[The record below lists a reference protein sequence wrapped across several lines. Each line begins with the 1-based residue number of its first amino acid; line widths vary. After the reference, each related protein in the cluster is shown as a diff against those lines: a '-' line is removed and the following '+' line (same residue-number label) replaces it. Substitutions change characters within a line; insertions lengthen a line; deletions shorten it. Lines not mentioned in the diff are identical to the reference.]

1 MSKKK
6 YHIAIVLF
14 GFYESG
20 LSLAQALSEQGHYV
34 DVYSFSSRLNSSSA
48 GFGFEYETKWHYRLP
63 GHLYEIDYS
72 KSKGV
77 SFASSDGNSHVYIMQ
92 STMTGVSRHGTQKR
106 ILEFISKFFL
116 KRIAKKINKKNY
128 DLVEIVSQD
137 YFSRHLYTAI
147 RAPQV
152 HSFHEVSDVVERDNK
167 KMEALVELSVKRGD
181 NIRVYS
187 EKSADTFKLLY
198 KKKYSKLYIVPFG
211 LFTNYKDF
219 GDIRISEMEN
229 ERDYILYFGLIV
241 PYKGISVLY
250 EAMLEFWKTHP
261 NVKCVV
267 AGKGNDAVLDKM
279 KADSRFV
286 IFNRLLTNDEVVYFI
301 KRSKF
306 LVCPY
311 LKASQ
316 SGLPQTAYVFGKP
329 IVATNVGAFPDVISQ
344 GNTGLLVSP
353 NNATELCRAMAELY
367 DNTDTFNR
375 IAKNLQHYETFN
387 EKISWQNIANQYIE
401 MIKKIHKNYEYK
413 M

>member
-6 YHIAIVLF
+6 YNIAIVLF

-77 SFASSDGNSHVYIMQ
+77 SFASSKGNSHVYIMQ

-152 HSFHEVSDVVERDNK
+152 HSFHEVSDVVERDYK

-187 EKSADTFKLLY
+187 EKSADTFELLY

-211 LFTNYKDF
+211 LFTRVSSSLFLKT
-219 GDIRISEMEN
+219 S
-229 ERDYILYFGLIV
+229 
-241 PYKGISVLY
+241 
-250 EAMLEFWKTHP
+250 WKHP
-261 NVKCVV
+261 C
-267 AGKGNDAVLDKM
+267 
-279 KADSRFV
+279 
-286 IFNRLLTNDEVVYFI
+286 
-301 KRSKF
+301 
-306 LVCPY
+306 
-311 LKASQ
+311 
-316 SGLPQTAYVFGKP
+316 
-329 IVATNVGAFPDVISQ
+329 
-344 GNTGLLVSP
+344 
-353 NNATELCRAMAELY
+353 
-367 DNTDTFNR
+367 
-375 IAKNLQHYETFN
+375 
-387 EKISWQNIANQYIE
+387 
-401 MIKKIHKNYEYK
+401 
-413 M
+413 